1 MTISTASQVVSEPLL
16 RRGTYFFL
24 LSGGKF
30 CLPLR
35 FGLMPLLL
43 GPSLSQFP
51 AGSFQRVGSD
61 VPSAGQVP
69 SLCTWLQP
77 LIFPSS
83 FP

>member
-1 MTISTASQVVSEPLL
+1 MTSSTAFQVVSGTLL
-16 RRGTYFFL
+16 EGKLQFL

-30 CLPLR
+30 SLLLL
-35 FGLMPLLL
+35 FGLVPLPL
-43 GPSLSQFP
+43 GPSHSQFP
-51 AGSFQRVGSD
+51 SGSFQRLGSD

-83 FP
+83 FS